1 MPNVSATPRP
11 RILAMRV
18 RDTLRIPAGPQ
29 TIVLPIADLK
39 VFGALTDAV
48 KARHERAAAVR
59 PGRAA

>member
-1 MPNVSATPRP
+1 
-11 RILAMRV
+11 MRV